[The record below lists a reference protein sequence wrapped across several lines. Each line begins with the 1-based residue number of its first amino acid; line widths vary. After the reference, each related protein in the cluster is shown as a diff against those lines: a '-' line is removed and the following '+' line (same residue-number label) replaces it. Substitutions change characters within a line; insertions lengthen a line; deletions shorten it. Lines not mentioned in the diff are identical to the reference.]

1 MSTTPGPKSLCCG
14 YSREISLPPGVSRQ
28 RESTSLLKLGESIS
42 SVGQRVQVSAPNFGG
57 KSTSSTSNCLLYT
70 SPSPRD

>member
-1 MSTTPGPKSLCCG
+1 MSTTPGPKSLCCE

-42 SVGQRVQVSAPNFGG
+42 SVGQRVQVPAPNFGG
-57 KSTSSTSNCLLYT
+57 KSTSNVRNDSKA
-70 SPSPRD
+70 